1 MSNLLQDSMS
11 EATRLTNEG
20 RLAEATAAIQRALGG
35 ISIPVASEDTDGPEG
50 PVETTGRVL
59 EGATRP
65 SGSADFDQIGD
76 ALRETLRPSRRYRGV
91 PRLPDGLPSLP
102 NGLSNGLPGLLNSL
116 PISLPDVLPG
126 LPDGLPDLP
135 SGLPGLPN
143 GLPEP
148 TKGVPGPV
156 VVPAGGQFVE
166 RSYTGPA
173 GGRSYKLYVPSG
185 YTGQEAVPLVVM
197 LHGCTQNPND
207 FAAGTIMNE
216 LAEEHTFLVAYPAQA
231 QNANVQKCWNWF
243 KASDQQRGQG
253 EPAMIA
259 GITRQVIEEYEV
271 ADGRVYVAG
280 MSAGGAMA
288 AIMGATYPDL
298 YAAVG
303 VHSGLA
309 PGAAQDLASA
319 FSAMQGGGV
328 SKTPRDGST
337 GSTGRSSGSSEMSVP
352 VIVFHGDR
360 DTTVHPRNAE
370 QLLAHYRRV
379 DSTPGSR
386 NTAGELVPPVA
397 VRKGQ
402 VPDGHAYT
410 RATQRDAEGRPIM
423 EQWIIHGL
431 GHAWSGGSSAGSY
444 TDAKGPDASAEM
456 VRFFGQQH
464 PTARSTTD

>member
-20 RLAEATAAIQRALGG
+20 RLAEATALIQRALRG
-35 ISIPVASEDTDGPEG
+35 ISTPVAPEDAGGPDG
-50 PVETTGRVL
+50 PVEMTGRAL

-65 SGSADFDQIGD
+65 SENADFGQIGS
-76 ALRETLRPSRRYRGV
+76 ALREALKPNRHYHGV
-91 PRLPDGLPSLP
+91 ARLPDGLLSLP
-102 NGLSNGLPGLLNSL
+102 NGLPNGLPN
-116 PISLPDVLPG
+116 
-126 LPDGLPDLP
+126 LP

-143 GLPEP
+143 GVPGV

-156 VVPAGGQFVE
+156 IVPAGGQFVE

-173 GGRSYKLYVPSG
+173 GGRSYKLYIPSG
-185 YTGQEAVPLVVM
+185 YTGKEAVPLVVM
-197 LHGCTQNPND
+197 LHGCTQNPDD
-207 FAAGTIMNE
+207 FAAGTSMNE
-216 LAEEHTFLVAYPAQA
+216 LAEKHTFLVAYPAQA
-231 QNANVQKCWNWF
+231 QNANMQKCWNWF

-253 EPAMIA
+253 EPAIIA
-259 GITRQVIEEYEV
+259 GITRQVVEEYSV

-319 FSAMQGGGV
+319 FSAMRNGGA
-328 SKTPRDGST
+328 SNRPQDGP
-337 GSTGRSSGSSEMSVP
+337 SGGFERSVP

-370 QLLAHYRRV
+370 QLLAHYRTAE
-379 DSTPGSR
+379 STPGGR
-386 NTAGELVPPVA
+386 NAAGELVPPVA
-397 VRKGQ
+397 VRKRR

-410 RATQRDAEGRPIM
+410 RATQRDTEGRPVM
-423 EQWIIHGL
+423 EQWIVHGL

-444 TDAKGPDASAEM
+444 TDARGPDASAEM
-456 VRFFGQQH
+456 VRFFDQQH
-464 PTARSTTD
+464 PTGRPSTN